1 MRLLRLLVAVAFVAM
16 GAIVGALNRQAT
28 IVDAG
33 FALIPT
39 TLGVALLTTLLLGV
53 ALGGLAGLM
62 VNEFGYGD
70 AAGIQLY
77 LQESLTF
84 LAYTAE
90 ASVPLTAG

>member
-53 ALGGLAGLM
+53 ALGGLAVTASL
-62 VNEFGYGD
+62 VLPLRRRI
-70 AAGIQLY
+70 AR
-77 LQESLTF
+77 LQRERIAPPSPG
-84 LAYTAE
+84 A
-90 ASVPLTAG
+90 